1 MLDFRKAAFRKSRSS
16 DDKEIVL
23 LLRVLIDS
31 YRDSIKRAGNT
42 MDILSLSRK
51 VVVNRNI
58 DWVVGD
64 AWWMARSFLLSF
76 LCLIVTYWLIFAGS

>member
-64 AWWMARSFLLSF
+64 AWWMARSFILSF